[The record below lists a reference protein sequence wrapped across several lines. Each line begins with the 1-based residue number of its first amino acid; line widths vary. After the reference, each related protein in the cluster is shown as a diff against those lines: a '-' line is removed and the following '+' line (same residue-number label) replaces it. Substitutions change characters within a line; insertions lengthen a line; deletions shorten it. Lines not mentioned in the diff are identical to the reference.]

1 MCDLVEEYYD
11 DLFLDLDYQ
20 EWLRTKKQQQI
31 EQMYAEFYA
40 EQEAYTKMAE
50 EHFKDLEQMEKYEI

>member
-50 EHFKDLEQMEKYEI
+50 EHFKDLEQMEKYEL

>member
-1 MCDLVEEYYD
+1 MCDLVDEYYD
-11 DLFLDLDYQ
+11 DLFLDLEYQ

-50 EHFKDLEQMEKYEI
+50 EYFRDLEQMEKYEI

>member
-1 MCDLVEEYYD
+1 MCDLVEDYYD

>member
-1 MCDLVEEYYD
+1 MCDLVDEYYD
-11 DLFLDLDYQ
+11 DLFLDLEYQ
-20 EWLRTKKQQQI
+20 EWLKTKKQQQI

-50 EHFKDLEQMEKYEI
+50 EYFNNLKQMEEQEL

>member
-1 MCDLVEEYYD
+1 MCDLVDEYYD

-50 EHFKDLEQMEKYEI
+50 QYFNDLEQMEKYEL